1 MGKYVFQWRYSS
13 GIARGEAGEVIECDD
28 DFAAMLNVDSPGVL
42 VPYVEPEPEPKA
54 REVAEPP
61 ADRQVKTSATRKA
74 KP

>member
-1 MGKYVFQWRYSS
+1 MPKYQFQWRYAS
-13 GIARGEAGEVIECDD
+13 GIARGAQGEVIECDD

-42 VPYVEPEPEPKA
+42 VPLPDEPEPET
-54 REVAEPP
+54 REITEPP